1 MAADIISVV
10 AYADVNVHLRSHALV
25 LSLQLTFR

>member
-1 MAADIISVV
+1 MAAGKISLGACIDVN
-10 AYADVNVHLRSHALV
+10 ADVRSHALV

>member
-1 MAADIISVV
+1 MAAGKISLEAFIDVN
-10 AYADVNVHLRSHALV
+10 ADVRSHALV